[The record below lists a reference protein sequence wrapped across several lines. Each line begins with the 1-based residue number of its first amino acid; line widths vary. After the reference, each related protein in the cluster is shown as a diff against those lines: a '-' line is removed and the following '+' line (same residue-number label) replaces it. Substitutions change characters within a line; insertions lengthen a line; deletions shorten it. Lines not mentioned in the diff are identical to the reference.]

1 MTYLGDTDDHVFDKR
16 FEGIDRASL
25 LVAAEP
31 HADSD
36 EFSLL
41 FLVIL
46 VHSLQFDSEM
56 GEVFGYLSSWSL
68 HSNFSSLC
76 SYRD

>member
-1 MTYLGDTDDHVFDKR
+1 MTYLGDTGDHVFDKR

-25 LVAAEP
+25 LVATEP

-36 EFSLL
+36 EFALL

-46 VHSLQFDSEM
+46 VHSLEFNSEM
-56 GEVFGYLSSWSL
+56 GEVFSNLSSWST
-68 HSNFSSLC
+68 HGNFSSLG
-76 SYRD
+76 SYLD